1 MNIKII
7 FNSLPFN
14 PKPNN
19 KCIYFRSGAIDCK
32 ETVEYHTEYR
42 ELEDFL
48 TTWMQGYISG
58 IDTALEQD
66 FARNVDADYL
76 YLSVIN
82 RCKSRPDEYM
92 HEAVRWLYKSVMSKI
107 KFLLALCLLMSAYAK
122 AETWNCNFKD
132 IGGKECTNFY
142 RSERTILC

>member
-1 MNIKII
+1 MKKLFLIL
-7 FNSLPFN
+7 FLLTQSLTIN
-14 PKPNN
+14 AY
-19 KCIYFRSGAIDCK
+19 ISGAGAIDCK

-48 TTWMQGYISG
+48 TSWMQGYISG

-82 RCKSRPDEYM
+82 RCKTRPDEYM
-92 HEAVRWLYKSVMSKI
+92 HEAVEWVYINQL
-107 KFLLALCLLMSAYAK
+107 
-122 AETWNCNFKD
+122 
-132 IGGKECTNFY
+132 
-142 RSERTILC
+142 